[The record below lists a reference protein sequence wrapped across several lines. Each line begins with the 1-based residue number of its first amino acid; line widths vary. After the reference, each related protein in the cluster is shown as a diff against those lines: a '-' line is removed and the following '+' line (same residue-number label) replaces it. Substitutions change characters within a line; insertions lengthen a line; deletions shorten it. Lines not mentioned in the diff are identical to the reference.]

1 MRRAAECRR
10 GLRGCDAVRAVAWV
24 ASATSRAVTAS
35 ASFDR
40 PPARACFRSTAAAH
54 ERVRGIRSVRGGAA
68 PAAVPA
74 GAVASAAPSRWFV
87 VCVYRGVSPLAV
99 ALRRRVPPGSTAG
112 VAAACGLAS
121 WLPPVPVE
129 GSPLAS
135 VWLWRFWV
143 LPLRGLVR
151 RMVLAGVGCLGF
163 VVVVVLGLLGF
174 SAVGGARGFCRPF
187 FVLAPLLSFFAASTS
202 IRVDIGSKPTTR
214 LMPVD
219 MPVDSTMGSKH
230 AKGSRE
236 VAAPKRPGPTPALPP
251 KRQRKADAHAARVEK
266 MNNHNERKKL

>member
-1 MRRAAECRR
+1 
-10 GLRGCDAVRAVAWV
+10 
-24 ASATSRAVTAS
+24 
-35 ASFDR
+35 
-40 PPARACFRSTAAAH
+40 
-54 ERVRGIRSVRGGAA
+54 
-68 PAAVPA
+68 
-74 GAVASAAPSRWFV
+74 
-87 VCVYRGVSPLAV
+87 
-99 ALRRRVPPGSTAG
+99 
-112 VAAACGLAS
+112 
-121 WLPPVPVE
+121 
-129 GSPLAS
+129 
-135 VWLWRFWV
+135 
-143 LPLRGLVR
+143 
-151 RMVLAGVGCLGF
+151 MVLAGVGCLGF

-219 MPVDSTMGSKH
+219 STMGIKH

-266 MNNHNERKKL
+266 MNNHNERKNV